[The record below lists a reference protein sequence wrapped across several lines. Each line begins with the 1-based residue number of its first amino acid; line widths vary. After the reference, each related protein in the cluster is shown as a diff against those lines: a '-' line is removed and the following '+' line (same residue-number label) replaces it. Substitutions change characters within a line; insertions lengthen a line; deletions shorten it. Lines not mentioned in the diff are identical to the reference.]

1 MLLQFTFFMLDQW
14 DWSHSRLGIDR
25 RFKRSLNRAGT
36 RVDTH
41 AQRRSTILLFQ
52 CQSGDQEEPGIIP
65 RAMKDVFAYI
75 KRTPGREYLLRC
87 SYLEIYNETIH
98 DLLSYVFLPQFPRN
112 LVPHLLWKTLSI
124 IFPQVQIIGNGLFV
138 KKSSLPSKG

>member
-1 MLLQFTFFMLDQW
+1 MSVLLWMGITASFSRTDKLLLGRRSLWYARSYFRPLLLQFTFL
-14 DWSHSRLGIDR
+14 
-25 RFKRSLNRAGT
+25 
-36 RVDTH
+36 
-41 AQRRSTILLFQ
+41 

-98 DLLSYVFLPQFPRN
+98 DLLSYVFLPLFLRDP
-112 LVPHLLWKTLSI
+112 VPHPLW
-124 IFPQVQIIGNGLFV
+124 
-138 KKSSLPSKG
+138 